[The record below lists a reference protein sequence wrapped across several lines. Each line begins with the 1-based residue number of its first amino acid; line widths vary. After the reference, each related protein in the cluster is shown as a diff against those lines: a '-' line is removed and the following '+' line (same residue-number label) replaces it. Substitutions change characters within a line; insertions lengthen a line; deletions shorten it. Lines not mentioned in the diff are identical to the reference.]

1 MLLPI
6 SCIVEV
12 YRGDLDVRV
21 KSVLDEQDN
30 TASVMG
36 HEEMARQKLV
46 LKVLDSLL
54 QGDDCAISRRFA
66 SR

>member
-21 KSVLDEQDN
+21 KSVFVEQDN
-30 TASVMG
+30 TASIMG
-36 HEEMARQKLV
+36 HEEMTRTQFPPAV
-46 LKVLDSLL
+46 
-54 QGDDCAISRRFA
+54 
-66 SR
+66 

>member
-21 KSVLDEQDN
+21 KSVLVEKDS
-30 TASVMG
+30 AAFIMG
-36 HEEMARQKLV
+36 HEEMTRTQFPPAV
-46 LKVLDSLL
+46 
-54 QGDDCAISRRFA
+54 
-66 SR
+66 